1 MEESNFDTEFQKLLT
16 FESSLK
22 DFLTQKEDIE
32 EKFQNFI
39 INIQQYKIEK
49 NSNELKKILYMIIC
63 YSNEFHR
70 NESFFPKIEKIILY
84 FKNQILE
91 FFTNT
96 EIFNVF
102 KNNKRLL
109 LFAIHENIVI
119 FDNKILNIFFDENL
133 LKQNYYLYFYP
144 EIKSLLQNDIVFNEQ
159 IKFLNDEV
167 DDFFQKRKIGENDD
181 ALCKIIRNDEIVSF
195 IQFIQKEKI
204 SLQSKITKSIYETNP
219 LLLENS
225 PTLIEYSAFYGSIN
239 IFKYLLNNGVELTQ
253 SIWLY
258 SIHGE
263 NYEIIKILEENEI
276 KPLNNCII
284 ESIKCHSFE
293 MTQYFYE
300 NFLKNIYDVNGFQ
313 FIFNKLCLKYFNFI
327 CFDRGFVQKSIKKYF
342 DVIEIGIQEIVNDEK
357 TENIYLFDLLIELFT
372 NVETLRK
379 LNCNQKEIISN
390 MNKKI
395 NTLQEENFYLRNQN
409 KNLILQKA
417 NLIKKIKKANNYNKL
432 IIGKLK
438 KANSKI
444 NELNEQI
451 KKLSQ
456 KSNENSEEIE
466 YGPENLTPSLILEIL
481 KNSQINVYC
490 RKYSKTLKDICFML
504 YLNSNITYKLLRKFI
519 PLPNP
524 DNLRKEYK
532 TMIKNKQENLL
543 NENQIKYLLE
553 ELRGEMLKEENE
565 PIIATIAF
573 DAATIDPRNQG
584 SNGVFLYNYQPLEG
598 DSPTKVINLLTKDN
612 GKADDDV
619 LLRLKD
625 IEKAGKEVNIIF
637 RFVASDSDS
646 KTNILHNKFRDYI
659 DQYEGDDF
667 DELLEHIDKYPEMIP
682 ISDWLHL
689 CKNLRTRFANHKII
703 LFKGSQVIDPE
714 IICEKLGIDR
724 KVLTAAGRESMRDD
738 LALKLINFGNLE
750 KLANLEEYCCLVLLL
765 PFVLFTDVLQST
777 NLTIEARKKL
787 CFISYEIMT
796 LLFNESKGI
805 QTVKSKNSDKVGYLR
820 NTMRERTQNT
830 IIGFAY
836 ALEYYGNNLMT
847 SRLGTHIVEFIFGH
861 MRNGC
866 NGYDVLDKCIF
877 QIVKSDITKEIL
889 EKYGK
894 DELPIA
900 GRSHPGGAC
909 FSEKWNID
917 IGDDIDIGKVPN
929 ECIQLIHGNLQYK
942 NSNIEKLI
950 TFLSENAPTKV
961 PESGKSISCA
971 KIQARQIHYSKKH

>member
-1 MEESNFDTEFQKLLT
+1 M
-16 FESSLK
+16 
-22 DFLTQKEDIE
+22 
-32 EKFQNFI
+32 
-39 INIQQYKIEK
+39 
-49 NSNELKKILYMIIC
+49 
-63 YSNEFHR
+63 
-70 NESFFPKIEKIILY
+70 
-84 FKNQILE
+84 
-91 FFTNT
+91 
-96 EIFNVF
+96 
-102 KNNKRLL
+102 
-109 LFAIHENIVI
+109 
-119 FDNKILNIFFDENL
+119 
-133 LKQNYYLYFYP
+133 
-144 EIKSLLQNDIVFNEQ
+144 
-159 IKFLNDEV
+159 
-167 DDFFQKRKIGENDD
+167 
-181 ALCKIIRNDEIVSF
+181 
-195 IQFIQKEKI
+195 
-204 SLQSKITKSIYETNP
+204 
-219 LLLENS
+219 
-225 PTLIEYSAFYGSIN
+225 
-239 IFKYLLNNGVELTQ
+239 
-253 SIWLY
+253 
-258 SIHGE
+258 
-263 NYEIIKILEENEI
+263 
-276 KPLNNCII
+276 
-284 ESIKCHSFE
+284 
-293 MTQYFYE
+293 
-300 NFLKNIYDVNGFQ
+300 
-313 FIFNKLCLKYFNFI
+313 
-327 CFDRGFVQKSIKKYF
+327 
-342 DVIEIGIQEIVNDEK
+342 
-357 TENIYLFDLLIELFT
+357 
-372 NVETLRK
+372 
-379 LNCNQKEIISN
+379 
-390 MNKKI
+390 
-395 NTLQEENFYLRNQN
+395 
-409 KNLILQKA
+409 
-417 NLIKKIKKANNYNKL
+417 
-432 IIGKLK
+432 
-438 KANSKI
+438 
-444 NELNEQI
+444 
-451 KKLSQ
+451 
-456 KSNENSEEIE
+456 
-466 YGPENLTPSLILEIL
+466 
-481 KNSQINVYC
+481 
-490 RKYSKTLKDICFML
+490 
-504 YLNSNITYKLLRKFI
+504 
-519 PLPNP
+519 
-524 DNLRKEYK
+524 
-532 TMIKNKQENLL
+532 
-543 NENQIKYLLE
+543 LE

-942 NSNIEKLI
+942 NSNIEKLF